1 MGNKN
6 NTKAE
11 LLEEIKD
18 LEKEVQSL
26 EEEQGECP
34 NCDGEGD
41 FGDCPNCDE
50 LRSEVRSLEDDVEE
64 KDDEIQDLENKIYDL
79 ENEQVDTEELAAVSS
94 DLADLQYK
102 IDAMI

>member
-1 MGNKN
+1 MAHKGM
-6 NTKAE
+6 TKAE
-11 LLEEIKD
+11 LLDEIKD
-18 LEKEVQSL
+18 LEKEVQGL

-34 NCDGEGD
+34 NCDGND
-41 FGDCPNCDE
+41 FDDCPNCDE